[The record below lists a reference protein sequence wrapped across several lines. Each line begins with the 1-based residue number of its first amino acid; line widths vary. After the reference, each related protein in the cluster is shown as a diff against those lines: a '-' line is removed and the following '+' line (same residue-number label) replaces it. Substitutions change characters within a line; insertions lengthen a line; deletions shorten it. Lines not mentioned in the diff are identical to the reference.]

1 MLADGRLLFGGV
13 AFEVHQCN
21 STAHRYSSDFNP
33 RDTRRRRADLLQA
46 AISVCDAMEGEA
58 EGAEIAGRL
67 MDFLPGATKKEMVRF
82 LTTASG
88 ARVPGIFKKAMEYGR
103 VVERTPS
110 YVPEV
115 HPIELAWTSMK
126 TAYNTR

>member
-1 MLADGRLLFGGV
+1 MD
-13 AFEVHQCN
+13 
-21 STAHRYSSDFNP
+21 
-33 RDTRRRRADLLQA
+33 
-46 AISVCDAMEGEA
+46 GEA
-58 EGAEIAGRL
+58 EDAEIAGRQE
-67 MDFLPGATKKEMVRF
+67 DFFPDATKKDMIRF